1 MYKKTKYLNGML
13 FYPTFVVSDLIVI
26 FAFLAIFC
34 LAIFFFPDLLF
45 TGDSEIPADPF
56 NTPEHIK
63 PEWYFLAPYQFLKLI
78 PELTALV
85 VQTLGM
91 LALVFLP
98 FIDRSEKK
106 GLLRRPAFTLIAMS
120 VLIFWIWLTLWGATS

>member
-1 MYKKTKYLNGML
+1 
-13 FYPTFVVSDLIVI
+13 
-26 FAFLAIFC
+26 
-34 LAIFFFPDLLF
+34 
-45 TGDSEIPADPF
+45 F

-85 VQTLGM
+85 VQTLGI

-98 FIDRSEKK
+98 FLERSDKK
-106 GLLRRPAFTLIAMS
+106 GIRQRPLFSLLAIGIL
-120 VLIFWIWLTLWGATS
+120 VFWIWLTVWGAQS